1 MTDEGEDAIRVWKK
15 NILKALHEAKEKNVT
30 IIRKNMSEI
39 FVKLTQQSERHD
51 EKLTHIDYLRYFI
64 FGPASCQAINQIK
77 NKYRTNLLISSSRN
91 SVQKSR

>member
-39 FVKLTQQSERHD
+39 FVKLTKQSERHD

-64 FGPASCQAINQIK
+64 YGPLG
-77 NKYRTNLLISSSRN
+77 LLLDRSANHFDFNN
-91 SVQKSR
+91 SFA